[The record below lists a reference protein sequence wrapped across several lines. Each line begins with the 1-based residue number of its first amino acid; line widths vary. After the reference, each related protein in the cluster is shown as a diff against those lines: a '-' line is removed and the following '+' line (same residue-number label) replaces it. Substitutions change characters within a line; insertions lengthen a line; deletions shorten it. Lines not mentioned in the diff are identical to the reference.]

1 MLCLWHG
8 SLCLLIW
15 PYFILLGDFIL
26 LLVIIEFIVMLISMQ
41 LQATLQ
47 HQRNINDT
55 VVPNSYIIR
64 HADSET
70 LLKVYC

>member
-1 MLCLWHG
+1 M
-8 SLCLLIW
+8 LIW